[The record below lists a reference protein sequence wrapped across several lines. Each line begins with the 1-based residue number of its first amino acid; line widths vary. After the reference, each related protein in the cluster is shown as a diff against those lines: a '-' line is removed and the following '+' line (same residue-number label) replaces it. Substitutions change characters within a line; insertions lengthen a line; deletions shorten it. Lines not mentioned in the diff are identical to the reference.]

1 MVKSIDTGILVHYVM
16 GLGQG
21 NALAGEFSVNL
32 ELAFKIERGEIVGRV
47 KDCML
52 AGNVYDALQDI
63 AAVGNI
69 TLSNHF
75 ISHILFGTGHEP
87 NAFAGPVVKQVV
99 IDISSIHRHNRSR
112 RKFKRFGHIHLM
124 NFSIG

>member
-21 NALAGEFSVNL
+21 NAFAGEFSVNL

-63 AAVGNI
+63 AAVGDKPERVGGWLVNGSLPYVQI
-69 TLSNHF
+69 GKLS
-75 ISHILFGTGHEP
+75 
-87 NAFAGPVVKQVV
+87 VVA
-99 IDISSIHRHNRSR
+99 R
-112 RKFKRFGHIHLM
+112 
-124 NFSIG
+124 